1 MKKITKLNFKKLM
14 KNKTFLIFLVLF
26 VVFIGILIFLRGIFF
41 PGHGS
46 NYGNRLDGINKI
58 KFTNKDQAKV
68 VDFVKA
74 DEKVSTAKM
83 NIHGKIINV
92 IFNVNKDV
100 SVEDARKIAESSLNN
115 FSDKVKKFY
124 DIEFIITKTDEEGE
138 EVKIQKEDGK
148 EETEIRK
155 SFPIMGYKNSN
166 KDNIVW

>member
-1 MKKITKLNFKKLM
+1 MKKITKSKIKDLM
-14 KNKTFLIFLVLF
+14 KNKTFVIFLVLF
-26 VVFIGILIFLRGIFF
+26 VVFIAILLFLRGIFF

-58 KFTNKDQAKV
+58 SFTKKDQSKV

-74 DEKVSTAKM
+74 DEKVTSAKM

-100 SVEDARKIAESSLNN
+100 SIEDARAIAASSLNN

-124 DIEFIITKTDEEGE
+124 DIQFIITKTDEEGE
-138 EVKIQKEDGK
+138 EVKTQKEDGT

-155 SFPIMGYKNSN
+155 AFPIMGYKNSN